1 MIVVKELLCYN
12 ITIIDFK
19 RICIVSLL
27 VSLDHVSVKFNHHRV
42 LHNISLTL
50 ESGEIMTLLG
60 PNGAGKSTLIR
71 VILGLL
77 PPSTGIVMHVPNLTI
92 GYVPQKISLN
102 STLPITVKRFMQL
115 YRPAQ
120 DEEIIATLTLVNA
133 DKLLN
138 KSMQQLSGGEMQ
150 RVLLA
155 QALQKKPQLLVLDE
169 PTQGVD
175 VKGQLVLYDLIEQT
189 RHHLNCGIIMVSHD
203 LHLVMAKTDQVL
215 CLNQHICCSG
225 TPEIVANH
233 PEFISLFG
241 QVGSK
246 QLALYKHQHHDH
258 YFHDNI
264 VLNNLDNKYD

>member
-1 MIVVKELLCYN
+1 VAKKLLCYN
-12 ITIIDFK
+12 ITIINFK
-19 RICIVSLL
+19 RIYIVTLL
-27 VSLDHVSVKFNHHRV
+27 VSLDHVSVEFNHHRI
-42 LHNISLTL
+42 LHNISLRL
-50 ESGEIMTLLG
+50 KSGEIMTLLG

-77 PPSTGIVMHVPNLTI
+77 PPTTGTITHAPNLSI

-102 STLPITVKRFMQL
+102 PTLPITVKRFMQL

-120 DEEIIATLTLVNA
+120 DKEIIELLTLVNA
-133 DKLLN
+133 GQLLN

-175 VKGQLVLYDLIEQT
+175 VKGQLVLYDLIEQA
-189 RHHLNCGIIMVSHD
+189 RHQFNCGIIMVSHD

-225 TPEIVANH
+225 TPENVANH

-241 QVGSK
+241 QVCAN
-246 QLALYKHQHHDH
+246 QLALYKHHHNH
-258 YFHDNI
+258 EHHFHGNI
-264 VLNNLDNKYD
+264 VLNNVDNRHD